1 MSDIIN
7 KYKIEKDLP
16 LLMESDKLGKEKMG
30 RLIFMMALP
39 TVTAQIVNLLYN
51 IVDRIFIG
59 HIPGVGDAALT
70 GVGVVHP
77 IIVII
82 SAFSAFFRKRRS
94 AAGGNSAWQRRT

>member
-16 LLMESDKLGKEKMG
+16 LLMESNKLGKEKMG

-51 IVDRIFIG
+51 IV
-59 HIPGVGDAALT
+59 
-70 GVGVVHP
+70 
-77 IIVII
+77 
-82 SAFSAFFRKRRS
+82 RKRRS